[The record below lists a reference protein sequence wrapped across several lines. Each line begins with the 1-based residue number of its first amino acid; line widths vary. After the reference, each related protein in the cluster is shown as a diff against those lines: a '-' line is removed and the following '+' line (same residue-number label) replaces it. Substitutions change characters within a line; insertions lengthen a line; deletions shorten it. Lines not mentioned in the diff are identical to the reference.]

1 MTVYF
6 QTRPH
11 WHRPARG
18 GTAAMLAALAAGLAG
33 CGGVSSSSNSAARVR
48 AIDAAVNAGTAN
60 ILVNNA
66 SANGDQ
72 QAFGQTS
79 VSPYLY
85 ISGDRQSSFSY
96 NTSVVPPTDV
106 LPPTIPNLTLSNGQF
121 YSVFLIGRVDVS
133 PAKAA
138 PGAKTTNDPRFL
150 QVVVTKDS
158 HDAPT
163 GGSAL
168 VRVVDAAPDGGA
180 VDVAVNGK
188 TLASYSGL
196 TFQEPTT
203 DFLSAPYVNVS
214 AGTLSVQVNQAGT
227 TTPLFAPVSTAVSAG
242 KTYTLIFTQPTVGT
256 AATAT
261 GGTTTAPTFGLQTI
275 QDNG

>member
-6 QTRPH
+6 KTRPI
-11 WHRPARG
+11 WHRLGRG
-18 GTAAMLAALAAGLAG
+18 GAAVMLAALATGLAG
-33 CGGVSSSSNSAARVR
+33 CGGVSGGNTSAARVR
-48 AIDAAVNAGTAN
+48 AINAAVNAGTAN
-60 ILVNNA
+60 ILVNGA

-72 QAFGQTS
+72 QAFTPS
-79 VSPYLY
+79 AVSPYLY
-85 ISGDRQSSFSY
+85 ISGDRPSSFSY

-138 PGAKTTNDPRFL
+138 PGVKTSNDPRFL

-158 HDAPT
+158 HDAPA

-180 VDVAVNGK
+180 VDVFVNGK
-188 TLASYSGL
+188 ALASYSRL
-196 TFQEPTT
+196 AFQEPTT
-203 DFLSAPYVNVS
+203 DFLSAPYVNVP
-214 AGTLSVQVNQAGT
+214 AGTLSVQVNQTGT
-227 TTPLFAPVSTAVSAG
+227 AAPLFAPVSVPVSAG
-242 KTYTLIFTQPTVGT
+242 KTYTLLFTQPTVGT
-256 AATAT
+256 SATTT

-275 QDNG
+275 EDNG